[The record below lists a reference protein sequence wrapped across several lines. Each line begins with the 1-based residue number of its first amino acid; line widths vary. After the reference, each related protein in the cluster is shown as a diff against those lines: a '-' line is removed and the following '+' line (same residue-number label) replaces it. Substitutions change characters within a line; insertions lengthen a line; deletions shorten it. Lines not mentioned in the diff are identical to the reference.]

1 MTTQTTTMPRL
12 QTLLLT
18 TTILVFAATLSVLAA
33 GGPAGAG
40 QGPAAGPGPG
50 DGPGMPA
57 VDPATMVILEGPVVS
72 FVAGPAMGLPTL
84 TVDDPVEGTV
94 AVRLSPYRI
103 LREAGFTA
111 AAGDL
116 VRITAYPC
124 VLCTADYAA
133 AMVENLTTGLEVTL
147 RDEDGT
153 PVWLGHPGPGS
164 GPGPGTSQGPGFGP
178 GSNQGSGPHHQPGWG
193 QGTCL
198 GMGPDVSAAVTVTG
212 TVVAFSGGPGVGVPV
227 LLLAAGGDELTLV
240 AGPWRIWDAAGFF
253 PEEGEEL
260 TVTYA
265 PAERNGETFL
275 VILTVT
281 DPVSGLTVV
290 LRDPETGKPLG
301 SRG

>member
-1 MTTQTTTMPRL
+1 MTKHPKAMPNL

-18 TTILVFAATLSVLAA
+18 AILLVFATTFSVLAA

-40 QGPAAGPGPG
+40 QGPAQGPGPG

-57 VDPATMVILEGPVVS
+57 VDPAETVILEGPVVS
-72 FVAGPAMGLPTL
+72 FVAGPGMGLPTL
-84 TVDDPVEGTV
+84 TVDDPVEGTTS
-94 AVRLSPYRI
+94 VRLGPYRV

-111 AAGDL
+111 TAGDL
-116 VRITAYPC
+116 VRITAWPC

-133 AMVENLTTGLEVTL
+133 GTVENLTTGIAVTL

-153 PVWLGHPGPGS
+153 PVWLGA
-164 GPGPGTSQGPGFGP
+164 QGPGQAQGP
-178 GSNQGSGPHHQPGWG
+178 GGGPGAAQGSGPHFQPGWG
-193 QGTCL
+193 PGSCR
-198 GMGPDVSAAVTVTG
+198 GIGPDVSAAVTVTG
-212 TVVAFSGGPGVGVPV
+212 TVVAFSGGPGVGVPMLTLAV
-227 LLLAAGGDELTLV
+227 EGEELLLV

-253 PEEGEEL
+253 PQEGEEL

-265 PAERNGETFL
+265 PAERDGEIFL

-301 SRG
+301 SQG